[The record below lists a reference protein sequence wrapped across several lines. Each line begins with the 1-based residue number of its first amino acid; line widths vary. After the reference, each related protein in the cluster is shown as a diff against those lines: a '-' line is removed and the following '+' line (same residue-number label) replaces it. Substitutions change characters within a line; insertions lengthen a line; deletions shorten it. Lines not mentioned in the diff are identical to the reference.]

1 MSEQNDQRSDEQ
13 QCADEETTAA
23 SSAEDWKSRFYDA
36 QAEARKWEQRSK
48 RNKADLDD
56 ALKKLDA
63 SADASA
69 ALDAAMK
76 RADEAEA
83 EVSRLREQKEHSD
96 LVNAVSAAT
105 GVPADLLRGANE
117 EELKAH
123 AGLISRYAEGFK
135 PGYPSDKGGS
145 NAQQAVTVASIES
158 IKDPVQ
164 RVAARAKNID
174 LYS

>member
-1 MSEQNDQRSDEQ
+1 MSEQQGAEEQ
-13 QCADEETTAA
+13 VATEETAA
-23 SSAEDWKSRFYDA
+23 NAPAEDWKSRFYDA

-56 ALKKLDA
+56 ALKRLDA
-63 SADASA
+63 SVDASA
-69 ALDAAMK
+69 ALDAAVK

-83 EVSRLREQKEHSD
+83 EVSRLREQKEHAD
-96 LVNAVSAAT
+96 LVSAVSAAT

-117 EELKAH
+117 DELKAH

-164 RVAARAKNID
+164 RVVARAKNID